1 MWRHTRLVFLLFGTG
16 LPLVLVSSPA
26 EAYMG
31 PGGGF
36 TLLTMGLAMLAVFS
50 ASVLYFLSWPVRATK
65 RWLQRRRASR
75 AAAER
80 KPDEPHA
87 EEKR

>member
-1 MWRHTRLVFLLFGTG
+1 MWWRTRLIFLLFGSA
-16 LPLVLVSSPA
+16 LPLALMSSPA

-65 RWLQRRRASR
+65 RWLQRRRDSR
-75 AAAER
+75 AATER
-80 KPDEPHA
+80 KPDKPDPG
-87 EEKR
+87 EKR

>member
-1 MWRHTRLVFLLFGTG
+1 MWRSSRLLFLLLSAS
-16 LPLVLVSSPA
+16 LPLVLMSSPA
-26 EAYMG
+26 QAYMG

-36 TLLTMGLAMLAVFS
+36 TLLTMGLGMLAVFS

-65 RWLQRRRASR
+65 RWLKRRRESK
-75 AAAER
+75 AAGEH
-80 KPDEPHA
+80 KPDEQHP

>member
-1 MWRHTRLVFLLFGTG
+1 MWRRPSLLFLLFGAS
-16 LPLVLVSSPA
+16 LPLVLMSSPA

-36 TLLTMGLAMLAVFS
+36 TLLTMGLGMLAVFS

-65 RWLQRRRASR
+65 RWLQRRRDSKT
-75 AAAER
+75 AAER
-80 KPDEPHA
+80 KLDEPHP